1 MMHKLIF
8 ISAILLLGGCCSE
21 SLPPM
26 GGNGESVPLSI
37 SGLHLEGSV
46 QPAGEFSD
54 ESSDGFS
61 DEPAG
66 EPVDE
71 PSTRVTA
78 GAVTT
83 DGALVRVFRLGTNGY
98 KAQYNVKCTYK
109 GAENQWQLAE
119 VIGIDKRNTTIAG
132 VYDPN
137 GVGAFLDGNTSFQSS
152 ANLTAQVF
160 DETKLWYVDN
170 SHTAVTNAAPAV
182 AFKMTPAYSRLVLQV
197 ERDASYKGDCKITE
211 VTLLSGGKFYNNLPM
226 DIATGTLQ
234 GSSSAYNATSN
245 PLLKNDAGFVTIA
258 SGTKNI
264 DLLLPPQSIQSGGL
278 ALSLKIDG
286 EVLSVTIPYA
296 SLPKLAMGSQYNL
309 PLRVQDFATL
319 TISSSVTEQA
329 WSATSDMGTIT
340 DSSGI

>member
-8 ISAILLLGGCCSE
+8 ISAILLLGGCSSE

-54 ESSDGFS
+54 E
-61 DEPAG
+61 PAG

-71 PSTRVTA
+71 TSTRVTA

-137 GVGAFLDGNTSFQSS
+137 GVGAFLDSNTSFQSS

-170 SHTAVTNAAPAV
+170 SHTAVTNATPAV
-182 AFKMTPAYSRLVLQV
+182 AFNMAPAYSRLVLQV

-296 SLPKLAMGSQYNL
+296 SLPKLAMCSQYNL

-329 WSATSDMGTIT
+329 WSATSNMGTIT

>member
-8 ISAILLLGGCCSE
+8 ISAILLLGGCSSE

-46 QPAGEFSD
+46 QPAGES
-54 ESSDGFS
+54 S

-83 DGALVRVFRLGTNGY
+83 DGSLVRVFRLGTNGY

-109 GAENQWQLAE
+109 GTESQWQLAE
-119 VIGIDKRNTTIAG
+119 VIGIDKRNGAIAG
-132 VYDPN
+132 VYDPS
-137 GVGAFLDGNTSFQSS
+137 GVGAFPDGNTSFQSS

-160 DETKLWYVDN
+160 DETKLWYMDN

-182 AFKMTPAYSRLVLQV
+182 AFKMAPAYSRMVLQV
-197 ERDASYKGDCKITE
+197 ERDATYLSDCKITE
-211 VTLLSGGKFYNNLPM
+211 VTLLSGGTFYNNLPM

-234 GSSSAYNATSN
+234 GSSTAYNATSK

-258 SGTKNI
+258 GGTKNI

-296 SLPKLAMGSQYNL
+296 SLPKLAMGSQYNV
-309 PLRVQDFATL
+309 PLKIMGPATL
-319 TISSSVTEQA
+319 TISSGVTEQA